1 MADYPLLY
9 SQGDICYW
17 YLRDNQVTLYNLL
30 RERKDVVTNCHRRF
44 GKDSVVLAYC
54 SEEAI
59 KTKNLIIRYGA
70 PTIKQAYEISDF
82 LLTKIYSRDPESRP
96 SYKDKGGYWE
106 WSNGSKM
113 YLFGGKDRVEVE
125 KGRGV
130 EADIIVLS
138 EFGFFKYRPEYLLT
152 DVLGPQ
158 LDTTG
163 GQLIIVS
170 TVPEDITHVYI
181 EKLQQATKEKR
192 IFECNILESYRNGAR
207 TLSQLKKIIKR
218 CGGVKSD
225 SFQREYLCRLIP
237 SQGRLIIPE
246 AQNEALWVGTQD
258 RPEYYDGYEVAD
270 LGLRDH
276 TSVDFGYLDFKSG
289 RLIIEDELWFNY
301 NSTKEIVNKWRAKSK
316 EVNYNNPRRIA
327 DNEQQQLTDMSRDY
341 DWQVSPVIKR
351 KNTQTN
357 QNYLDSIINGLRV
370 GVSSGKLMIDKDK
383 CPNLYAQ
390 LKYGIWNERRTDF
403 ERSKDMGHW
412 DAGMSLCYMYDNI
425 NWGKNPYPVIPDRDA
440 QGRPINEWTHFIE
453 PELKIKARSNEVK
466 LAKIF
471 GRKVR

>member
-1 MADYPLLY
+1 LTNPVDYPFLY
-9 SQGDICYW
+9 SIGDIASW
-17 YLRDNQVTLYNLL
+17 YLRSSQYKLYDMLVEKL
-30 RERKDVVTNCHRRF
+30 DVVTNCHRRY
-44 GKDSVVLAYC
+44 GKDSVVLTYC

-59 KTKNLIIRYGA
+59 KHKGLIIRYGA
-70 PTIKQAYEISDF
+70 PTIKQAYEISEF
-82 LLTKIYSRDPESRP
+82 IMTKIYKYDPPSRP
-96 SYKDKGGYWE
+96 AYRDKGGYWE

-130 EADIIVLS
+130 EAHIIVLS
-138 EFGFFKYRPEYLLT
+138 EFGFFKYRPDYLIT

-181 EKLQQATKEKR
+181 DHLKHATKDKR
-192 IFECNILESYRNGAR
+192 IFEWTIRESLRSGSR
-207 TLSQLKKIIKR
+207 TVKQLKKIIKR
-218 CGGVKSD
+218 CGGIKSD
-225 SFQREYLCRLIP
+225 SFQREYLCKLIP

-246 AQNEALWVGTQD
+246 AQNEELWVGSQK

-276 TSVDFGYLDFKSG
+276 TSVDFGYLDFKQA

-301 NSTKEIVNKWRAKSK
+301 KSTKEVVNRWRAKSK
-316 EVNYNNPRRIA
+316 EVKYDKPRRIA
-327 DNEQQQLTDMSRDY
+327 DNEQQQLTDMSRDHN
-341 DWQVSPVIKR
+341 WQVSPVIKR
-351 KNTQTN
+351 KNQQTG
-357 QNYLDSIINGLRV
+357 QNFLDSIINGLRI
-370 GVSSGKLMIDKDK
+370 GIGDGKVLIDKDK

-403 ERSKDMGHW
+403 ERSKEMGHW
-412 DAGMSLCYMYDNI
+412 DAGMSLCYMFDNI
-425 NWGKNPYPVIPDRDA
+425 NWGKNPFPVLPVGVSLETHYIDPSVYDRDKGA
-440 QGRPINEWTHFIE
+440 EI
-453 PELKIKARSNEVK
+453 KIAN
-466 LAKIF
+466 IF
-471 GRKVR
+471 GKKRR

>member
-1 MADYPLLY
+1 MTPDYSFLY
-9 SQGDICYW
+9 SIGDIAYW
-17 YLRDNQVTLYNLL
+17 YLRPYQFRLYDMLEDGL
-30 RERKDVVTNCHRRF
+30 DVVTNCHRRY
-44 GKDSVVLAYC
+44 GKDSIVLTYC
-54 SEEAI
+54 SEQAI
-59 KTKNLIIRYGA
+59 KRKGLIIRYGA

-82 LLTKIYSRDPESRP
+82 IMTKIYSKDPTKRP
-96 SYKDKGGYWE
+96 SYRDKGGYWE

-138 EFGFFKYRPEYLLT
+138 EFGFFKYRPDYLLT

-158 LDTTG
+158 LDTTN

-181 EKLQQATKEKR
+181 DKLKAATRDNR
-192 IFECNILESYRNGAR
+192 IFEWDILKSFRTGAR
-207 TLSQLKKIIKR
+207 TLKQMKRIIKR

-225 SFQREYLCRLIP
+225 SFQREYLCRLVP
-237 SQGRLIIPE
+237 SHGRLIIPE
-246 AQNEALWVGTQD
+246 AQNESLWVGTQK

-276 TSVDFGYLDFKSG
+276 TSVGFGYLDFKQS
-289 RLIIEDELWFNY
+289 RLIVEDELWFNY
-301 NSTKEIVNKWRAKSK
+301 NSTKEIVNKWRAKSQ
-316 EVNYNNPRRIA
+316 EVKYDKPRRIA

-341 DWQVSPVIKR
+341 NWQVSPVVKR

-357 QNYLDSIINGLRV
+357 QNYLDSIINGLRI
-370 GVSSGKLMIDKDK
+370 GISSGKILVDKDK
-383 CPNLYAQ
+383 CPNLYSQ

-403 ERSKDMGHW
+403 ERSDSMGHW

-425 NWGKNPYPVIPDRDA
+425 NWTKNPYPILPPDVTLA
-440 QGRPINEWTHFIE
+440 THFIDPSVYKQGRDAE
-453 PELKIKARSNEVK
+453 IK
-466 LAKIF
+466 LGKIF
-471 GRKVR
+471 GKKVR